1 MSTPEQD
8 LQYVESLASEEASAG
23 FTTGD
28 LGQWASE
35 EVMSLQE
42 ASQEIGESL

>member
-1 MSTPEQD
+1 MNTPEQD
-8 LQYVESLASEEASAG
+8 LEYLEALASEEASAG
-23 FTTGD
+23 YTTGD

-42 ASQEIGESL
+42 ASQELGEIL

>member
-1 MSTPEQD
+1 MNTPEQD
-8 LQYVESLASEEASAG
+8 LEYLEALASEEASAG
-23 FTTGD
+23 YTTGD

-42 ASQEIGESL
+42 ASQELGEML